1 MWSVGISPK
10 TLKHILN
17 VNFHKRSSLELG
29 PRVTNRGRGLHWSFL
44 VQRWEVKCP
53 FPSRLSSWPRLH
65 PHGGQCGQA
74 RPVCLCTSTGFA
86 AVSSPTGDTEHGS
99 EGRETT
105 LLFQCDCWWGAWST
119 WPPKGL
125 VTGCAV
131 NLPPIAITQI
141 TTTNKHEKKWN
152 LAEIAKNVAERHEVS
167 KRYWKNGAR
176 GLAQCRV
183 ATNLNL

>member
-1 MWSVGISPK
+1 MSISIKDRVWNWDPESLIEVVASTGHFLFKGGKLSVHFLPGCPPGQGSIHMVGSVGQ
-10 TLKHILN
+10 T
-17 VNFHKRSSLELG
+17 
-29 PRVTNRGRGLHWSFL
+29 
-44 VQRWEVKCP
+44 
-53 FPSRLSSWPRLH
+53 
-65 PHGGQCGQA
+65 
-74 RPVCLCTSTGFA
+74 RPECLCTSTGFA

-105 LLFQCDCWWGAWST
+105 LLFQCGCWWGAWST

-125 VTGCAV
+125 VMGCAV
-131 NLPPIAITQI
+131 DLPPIAITQI
-141 TTTNKHEKKWN
+141 TMTNKHEKNWN

-167 KRYWKNGAR
+167 KHYWKNGAC